1 MKVHFKITSN
11 LLTSIRT
18 DLRRPHPFARERV
31 GFVSAGLSASRDKV
45 LVLAREYR
53 PVRDEDY
60 LRDPSV
66 GAMMGPTAIRRALQ
80 WAMQDGVGVFHV
92 HNHGGSGIPSFSGI
106 DLRENRQFVPDFL
119 KVAPRSAHGAIV
131 LSDTAAHG
139 QVWFDR
145 SRTHQLIASF
155 VEVGVPLRKWGS
167 HEQT

>member
-1 MKVHFKITSN
+1 MTVHFKIRSA
-11 LLTSIRT
+11 LLTAIRT

-31 GFVSAGLSASRDKV
+31 GFVSAGLSAVGPDV

-53 PVRDEDY
+53 TVYDDEY

-80 WAMQDGVGVFHV
+80 WAMEDGVAVFHV
-92 HNHGGSGIPSFSGI
+92 HTHGGLGIPGFSGI
-106 DLRENRQFVPDFL
+106 DLRENAKFVPDFL
-119 KVAPRSAHGAIV
+119 KVAPQCAHGAIV

-145 SRTHQLIASF
+145 SQPHHVIASF
-155 VEVGVPLRKWGS
+155 VEVGVPLRKWGVA
-167 HEQT
+167 